1 MGRVR
6 EDRARRRTETA
17 PPAGGVAVMAPPQRL
32 LALQRSAGNRA
43 VAGMLM
49 RVGTKLTSSALN
61 SLINVDD
68 NLLDEGS
75 RLLKS
80 LNRPGTVNTGG
91 NDKYTNC
98 ALTTLAA
105 IDAGRTSGTVAQHM
119 RESQGL
125 TTHSTGEQSHRV
137 WAMTL
142 EDKATLAEMNAVQP
156 ADEARSAGT
165 MKGLDQLSEP
175 NMQVIGGAQYAG
187 LLQYLRNLAG
197 EEAQSRG
204 GNVRFKVYECGEPGN
219 AMFPEADLKAKMAGY
234 PNGTRFAVFVHSND
248 PTAQVG
254 AHWVYA
260 ERFNG
265 QTIFRDYQPNMP
277 GLGRGAAAKDPG
289 FYLDGFPFSP
299 KEATKTFEDGSFLA
313 LMPVFGGVEPQIAH
327 GTEVDEARIA
337 GALAEVESYRR
348 ALTGPLEQTDRRMP
362 HQWPGLWGGAALSE
376 APAPSLVAQAYQGLA
391 ADLGVTVTPGLNFTA
406 PGVVQFV
413 GSPVH
418 GTGTYKHVMSNAE
431 RTETLHPTE
440 LVDFPNVNTSMNIVR
455 PGQPAAADATELPA
469 HNRSKRED
477 AYREAAATAYQID
490 AQTTERS
497 IILNTSTAAFTDLIH
512 EMAHAHEG
520 GTLPMHLREGL
531 AEIFA
536 SMASRRLETQGGGDA
551 RFKFA
556 FNGTYATYTA
566 ATQELVAQLGLQRLA
581 TVYFAAKSPK
591 AALQTVVRDA
601 TGQSDVQAKAI
612 TDKLLSETFPADFRT
627 GLADLGAANADPGA
641 PTVAEPAYQ
650 QHKTTFGAYLDQKVT
665 EYQQSYGRTAGVNP
679 DAIAKGAFV
688 EQNDPIMRLE
698 RRLVIFYGHKSHVT
712 GAQYLDLMKLV
723 DEHEKALVTATGQT
737 RKAIRDRLL
746 PQGRITFETHY
757 GTRPGQEVYVSGEA
771 PELGEW
777 DPDDAVKLNYRDG
790 GVWEGDVPFALTGGP
805 LLYKY
810 FVRENGAV
818 TWETASR
825 GEHHTRVLPSA
836 GGARFKDDWG
846 KVRG

>member
-1 MGRVR
+1 M
-6 EDRARRRTETA
+6 RRRTETPAAAAAAVTA
-17 PPAGGVAVMAPPQRL
+17 PPLRL
-32 LALQRSAGNRA
+32 LALQRTAGNRA

-49 RVGTKLTSSALN
+49 RTGTKLTAAGLN
-61 SLINVDD
+61 TLIAVDD
-68 NLLDEGS
+68 GLLDEGS
-75 RLLKS
+75 RLLKN
-80 LNRPGTVNTGG
+80 LNRPGIVNTGG

-105 IDAGRTSGTVAQHM
+105 IDAGRTSGGVAQHM
-119 RESQGL
+119 RESQGV

-142 EDKATLAEMNAVQP
+142 EDKATLQEMNAVQ
-156 ADEARSAGT
+156 AGDEARSAST

-175 NMQVIGGAQYAG
+175 NMQVIGAAQYAG
-187 LLQYLRNLAG
+187 LLQYLRTLAG

-204 GNVRFKVYECGEPGN
+204 GGVRFKVYECGEPGN
-219 AMFPEADLKAKMAGY
+219 QMFPEADIKTKMAGY

-248 PTAQVG
+248 PTAMVG

-277 GLGRGAAAKDPG
+277 GVGRGAAAKEPG
-289 FYLDGFPFSP
+289 YYLDGFPFSP
-299 KEATKTFEDGSFLA
+299 KEATKTFQDGSFLA
-313 LMPVFGGVEPQIAH
+313 LVPVFGGVEPQIAQ

-337 GALAEVESYRR
+337 GLVAEVESYRR

-362 HQWPGLWGGAALSE
+362 HQWPGLWGGSALRE
-376 APAPSLVAQAYQGLA
+376 APAPTVVAQGYQDLA
-391 ADLGVTVTPGLNFTA
+391 AALGGVTATPGLNFTA
-406 PGVVQFV
+406 PGVIQFV

-418 GTGTYKHVMSNAE
+418 GTGTYKHVMSNAA
-431 RTETLHPTE
+431 RTETLLPTE
-440 LVDFPNVNTSMNIVR
+440 LVNFPNVNAAMGIVQ
-455 PGQPAAADATELPA
+455 PGQAAAPDAAELPA
-469 HNRSKRED
+469 HNRSKQEN
-477 AYREAAATAYQID
+477 AYREAAASAYQID
-490 AQTTERS
+490 AQTNEQA
-497 IILNTSTAAFTDLIH
+497 IVLNTSTAAFTDLIH

-520 GTLPMHLREGL
+520 ETLPMHLREGL

-536 SMASRRLETQGGGDA
+536 SMVSQRLEAQGGGDA

-566 ATQELVAQLGLQRLA
+566 AAQELVAQLGLKRLA
-581 TVYFAAKSPK
+581 TLYFEATSPSTDLRDIIKS
-591 AALQTVVRDA
+591 A
-601 TGQSDVQAKAI
+601 TGQGDAAAQGIA
-612 TDKLLSETFPADFRT
+612 DNLLSESFPADFRT
-627 GLADLGAANADPGA
+627 GLADLATAGANPGAATA
-641 PTVAEPAYQ
+641 AEPGYQ
-650 QHKTTFGAYLDQKVT
+650 QHKATFGAYLDQKVL
-665 EYQQSYGRTAGVNP
+665 EYEQRYGRTAGVNP

-688 EQNDPIMRLE
+688 ELNDPIMRLE
-698 RRLVIFYGHKSHVT
+698 RRLVIFYGHKSQVT
-712 GAQYLDLMKLV
+712 GAQYLDLLKLV
-723 DEHEKALVTATGQT
+723 DEHEKALMTATGQT

-757 GTRPGQEVYVSGEA
+757 VTRMGQEVYVGGEA

-777 DPDDAVKLNYRDG
+777 DPDDAVKLTYRDG

-810 FVRENGAV
+810 FVRENGAI

-836 GGARFKDDWG
+836 GDARFKDDWG